1 MLAKKEWPA
10 MLGVKRVAAEAHDYY
25 DLDSFG
31 LLDREQHWSLSLN
44 TTNKWHRKFNNTS
57 L

>member
-44 TTNKWHRKFNNTS
+44 TTTKWHRKFNNTS